1 MLWMILRQRLDYLGQ
16 ISNQVSNRGS
26 PIAGKLSTYLS
37 ECWSNWLSDKY
48 VMNHLQIEIA
58 RYRTNYLHIFRVLQ
72 QLVIMQEQ
80 SLADLGKIT
89 QISFL
94 VSEYLDIRN
103 PMLWT
108 NIKQTLR
115 DLGQVTY
122 RFLSFEVIGNCGE
135 SLKSI
140 KMLNINDFEIL
151 PITSLL
157 NDTSFSFFHV
167 LLRS

>member
-1 MLWMILRQRLDYLGQ
+1 MILRQSLDYLGQ

-103 PMLWT
+103 PCYEQIL
-108 NIKQTLR
+108 NRPCVTL
-115 DLGQVTY
+115 G
-122 RFLSFEVIGNCGE
+122 
-135 SLKSI
+135 K
-140 KMLNINDFEIL
+140 L
-151 PITSLL
+151 PI
-157 NDTSFSFFHV
+157 DF
-167 LLRS
+167 